1 MLYLKSFIIS
11 DESAQKKPSLKPK
24 KPLLPPPPK
33 IKPAPPQKPIQLPPR
48 GVNLPPPPRGG
59 PPPPQQGGR
68 LPLPPPPPAQR
79 GGQPTGQQQFKPNQ
93 PAEESSFFDFIPFWS
108 RSSNTNKPIKNINQ
122 FQQAP
127 QKKLPPHQLNKN
139 IAAPVKQPEQP
150 QPPPAT
156 TEKIEKTTETTS
168 EDTLEEKVDK
178 EAIENEIDDTKSSSS
193 TEPEPFIVTGDIVR
207 PPPKV
212 NVVQQPLNRGPPPPP
227 GYNYPPKG
235 QPLLRKPLHPPNRKQ
250 APFVPPHNRPHLK
263 PHPNHPPPP
272 PSGKLPPPPPPVAGG
287 NKTFP
292 PPPPQLVKTK
302 PFPPRLN
309 PTSFRRQDL
318 GNTVFAKGKCIF
330 SWIHSPRQLC

>member
-1 MLYLKSFIIS
+1 M
-11 DESAQKKPSLKPK
+11 KPK

-68 LPLPPPPPAQR
+68 IPLPPPPPPKR
-79 GGQPTGQQQFKPNQ
+79 GGQPTGQQFKPNQ

-108 RSSNTNKPIKNINQ
+108 RSSNNNKPIKNINQ

-127 QKKLPPHQLNKN
+127 LKKSPPPQLKKN
-139 IAAPVKQPEQP
+139 IAAPVKKPGQPTQ
-150 QPPPAT
+150 T
-156 TEKIEKTTETTS
+156 STEKIVKTTETVS
-168 EDTLEEKVDK
+168 EDNLKEKVDN
-178 EAIENEIDDTKSSSS
+178 EVIENEIDDTKSAS
-193 TEPEPFIVTGDIVR
+193 TEPEPFIVTGDIVK

-212 NVVQQPLNRGPPPPP
+212 INVRKPLNRGPPPPP
-227 GYNYPPKG
+227 GYKFPPKG

-250 APFVPPHNRPHLK
+250 APFVPPHNRPQLK
-263 PHPNHPPPP
+263 PHPNHPAPPP
-272 PSGKLPPPPPPVAGG
+272 PPGKLPPPPPPAVSG
-287 NKTFP
+287 NKTIP
-292 PPPPQLVKTK
+292 PPPPKLLKTK

-318 GNTVFAKGKCIF
+318 GNTVFAKGK
-330 SWIHSPRQLC
+330 